1 MFLGDYERA
10 AKEFRTVFSIA
21 PVMPK
26 TQFFIGQCMIRLNRL
41 NEAEAAFRLAA
52 APDPVDESSKY
63 HLAFSLIEKKTS
75 IDEAIVLLNEAVA
88 IRPDYADALY
98 QLGKIAIERGDID
111 KAIEQLEAAARADK
125 TKEYVFYQLSIAYRR
140 ASRKAEADQALKTY
154 QDLKA
159 ASRKITGPMS

>member
-1 MFLGDYERA
+1 M
-10 AKEFRTVFSIA
+10 
-21 PVMPK
+21 
-26 TQFFIGQCMIRLNRL
+26 
-41 NEAEAAFRLAA
+41 
-52 APDPVDESSKY
+52 
-63 HLAFSLIEKKTS
+63 
-75 IDEAIVLLNEAVA
+75 DEAIVLLNEAVA